1 MFVALKGEEKEMRI
15 QKISLVCLLIFII
28 SVPATVLSDQLP
40 AKLEQSVFPGVTEIT
55 YAGENFVFDTT
66 VSIHVTFTALGP
78 TRIELK
84 FKVLAQRSVGG
95 NIPAQENQIQIDW
108 LNWDT
113 ELYSGSPPTDP
124 WGVILDTESG
134 YTEK

>member
-1 MFVALKGEEKEMRI
+1 MRI

-40 AKLEQSVFPGVTEIT
+40 AKLEQSVFPGVTEIA

-66 VSIHVTFTALGP
+66 VSIHVAFTALGP

-84 FKVLAQRSVGG
+84 FKVLGQRSVGG
-95 NIPAQENQIQIDW
+95 NIPAQEDQIQIDW

-113 ELYSGSPPTDP
+113 ELYSGSPPEDP